1 MRTQS
6 LTGKPSRCLGRSS
19 FLLTLFSLFWAS
31 SVFAGNTLK
40 DIKFSTLPGDKVQI
54 TLSMSGP
61 ATAPKSFATDKPA
74 RISLDFKD
82 TNSALAKKTHNIGIG
97 KARNITAIEAGGRTR
112 VVISLVSSTQFKTK
126 LQGNDVIITLD
137 SGSGGSSTIAS
148 RSSNQGSSGLAMTD
162 IDFRRGE
169 NGEGRV
175 VISLTDPSAV
185 IDIKQEGANVVLNFL
200 DMNLPERLQRR
211 LDVTDFATPVKMID
225 TLPNGNGVKMIITP
239 TGEYEH
245 LAYQAEDKF
254 VVEFKAITKE
264 EKEEQK
270 KKRFTY
276 TGERLSLNFQDIE
289 VRAVLQLLAD
299 FTDLNMVTSD
309 SVGGNLTLRLT
320 NVPWDQALD
329 IILKAKGLAMRQTG
343 NVILVAPTEEIA
355 AREKLELESQNQIEE
370 LAPLRSEFIQIN
382 YAKAA
387 DLADLIKSQDNSLLS
402 DRGNITVDERTNTLL
417 VQDIDARLEDIHRL
431 VDKLD
436 IEVRQVLIE
445 ARVVNAD
452 LDFKEQ
458 IGVAFGSAGN
468 GELEGGRGFVAGGAL
483 PGRLNAS
490 GFAGAAP
497 GVPFITQ
504 EDGDVEGAENL
515 LVDLAVAAPTSGVQ
529 FVLGKIGSHILELE
543 LTAAAS
549 ENKIETIGSPRVVT
563 LDKHEATIASG
574 VEIPFLEAS
583 ASGAATIQLKKAE
596 LRLKV
601 TPSIT
606 PDDRI
611 IMDLDI
617 TNNAALNAAAAN
629 GTTAVISTQEL
640 RSAVLVD
647 NGETIVLGGVY
658 QRDTADNVNKTPFF
672 GDLPYIG
679 YLFRQTTDNDRKR
692 ELLIFITPRILKT
705 SLGVK

>member
-6 LTGKPSRCLGRSS
+6 LIGKPNKYFLGRPS
-19 FLLTLFSLFWAS
+19 FLMLTLVSLFWTSSLLAAS
-31 SVFAGNTLK
+31 NTLT

-61 ATAPKSFATDKPA
+61 AIAPKSFATDKPA
-74 RISLDFKD
+74 RISLDFND
-82 TNSALAKKTHNIGIG
+82 TDSALVKKTHSIGIG
-97 KARNITAIEAGGRTR
+97 KARNITAIEAGGRMR
-112 VVISLVSSTQFKTK
+112 VVIGLVSSTQFKTK

-137 SGSGGSSTIAS
+137 SGGGSSSVAS
-148 RSSNQGSSGLAMTD
+148 RASGQGSGTLEMTD

-185 IDIKQEGANVVLNFL
+185 IDIRQEGANVVLNFL
-200 DMNLPERLQRR
+200 ETHLPERLQRR

-225 TLPNGNGVKMIITP
+225 TLPKGNGVEMVITP
-239 TGEYEH
+239 MGEYEH

-264 EKEEQK
+264 EKEAQK

-387 DLADLIKSQDNSLLS
+387 DLAALIKSPDNSLLS
-402 DRGNITVDERTNTLL
+402 DRGSITVDERTNTLL
-417 VQDIDARLEDIHRL
+417 VQDIDIRLEDIHRL

-445 ARVVNAD
+445 SRVVNAD

-458 IGVAFGSAGN
+458 IGVAFGSAGA
-468 GELEGGRGFVAGGAL
+468 GELEGGRTFVAGGAI
-483 PGRLNAS
+483 PGRLNA
-490 GFAGAAP
+490 AGVAGP
-497 GVPFITQ
+497 NGVNPFIFTGDN
-504 EDGDVEGAENL
+504 EDAESL
-515 LVDLAVAAPTSGVQ
+515 LVDLGVTGATSGVQ

-549 ENKIETIGSPRVVT
+549 ENRIETIGSPSVVT
-563 LDKHEATIASG
+563 LDKHEATVASG

-583 ASGAATIQLKKAE
+583 ASGAATTQLKKAE

-617 TNNAALNAAAAN
+617 TNNAALNAANAN
-629 GTTAVISTQEL
+629 GAVISTQEL
-640 RSAVLVD
+640 RSSVLVD

-658 QRDTADNVNKTPFF
+658 QRDTEDNLDKTPFF
-672 GDLPYIG
+672 GDLPYVG
-679 YLFRQTTDNDRKR
+679 YLFRRTTDNERKR
-692 ELLIFITPRILKT
+692 ELLIFITPKILKT
-705 SLGVK
+705 SLGVN